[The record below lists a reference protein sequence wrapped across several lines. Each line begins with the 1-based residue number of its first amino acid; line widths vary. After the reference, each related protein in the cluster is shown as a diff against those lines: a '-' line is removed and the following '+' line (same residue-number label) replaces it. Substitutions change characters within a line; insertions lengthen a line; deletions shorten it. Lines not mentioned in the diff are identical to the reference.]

1 MQVARNLGLSLLVD
15 FGLENTVITHR
26 PELAQ
31 VVQTLVDKIFPG
43 ATLRSGSL
51 LASDVDVHV
60 ALGRDLLQRKETL
73 AKLAD

>member
-1 MQVARNLGLSLLVD
+1 MGLARNLGLSLLVD

-26 PELAQ
+26 PEVAQ
-31 VVQTLVDKIFPG
+31 VVQTLADKIFPG
-43 ATLRSGSL
+43 ATLRSGGL

-60 ALGRDLLQRKETL
+60 ALGRDLLQTKETL